1 MKKEK
6 RMSLILKVLNTN
18 MKELKQQLNQY
29 CHQLRSKINQT
40 SILTSKVHY
49 KTDQSLLNLLV
60 STLFQMRLS
69 TRFSMKV
76 VKQSFAVAM
85 MRITKLKS
93 ILILKDRFQFLA
105 MEFSPLMIYQPEI
118 HENGNLL
125 VSLNKA
131 LKKFLKSFWIKM
143 VISN

>member
-6 RMSLILKVLNTN
+6 RMSLILKMLNTN

-60 STLFQMRLS
+60 NTLFQMRQS
-69 TRFSMKV
+69 TKFSMKV
-76 VKQSFAVAM
+76 VKLSFAVAM

-93 ILILKDRFQFLA
+93 ILILKDRFRFRA
-105 MEFSPLMIYQPEI
+105 MEFSPQMISQLEI

-131 LKKFLKSFWIKM
+131 LKKFLKSF
-143 VISN
+143 

>member
-1 MKKEK
+1 
-6 RMSLILKVLNTN
+6 
-18 MKELKQQLNQY
+18 
-29 CHQLRSKINQT
+29 
-40 SILTSKVHY
+40 
-49 KTDQSLLNLLV
+49 
-60 STLFQMRLS
+60 
-69 TRFSMKV
+69 MKV

-131 LKKFLKSFWIKM
+131 LKKFLKSF
-143 VISN
+143 